1 MQNNA
6 GPEYMV
12 LRSCSADI
20 AQGGLTLVHMAKYV
34 YWDCLKRCCSISD
47 FQSSAG
53 CGAINIECIV
63 CPL

>member
-34 YWDCLKRCCSISD
+34 CWDCLKRCC
-47 FQSSAG
+47 
-53 CGAINIECIV
+53 
-63 CPL
+63 